1 MSSKTLIGAN
11 SLFIH
16 WAVSKLI
23 IATLNKQFTGG
34 VGTSMVLI
42 LINNPRA
49 KHATAATPASSK
61 TIVFIFHTHVLKI
74 GVPLINQLFIE
85 STKNKIAHR

>member
-16 WAVSKLI
+16 WAVSK
-23 IATLNKQFTGG
+23 TLNKQFTGG